1 LFFSPKAH
9 GADRRALLISCA
21 AVVDPRPVE
30 SENRAHGHCY
40 HPLRPNELPE
50 ARSLPVN
57 SSRKQ
62 IDSLTG
68 LRAIAAAWVM
78 LMHFREITPTRVWEF
93 PVLDALIVNGAYG
106 VDIFFVLSGFILC
119 HVYASQFNASFNA
132 GQVWQFLV
140 YRFARIYPVHLVTF
154 VMMLALFAAK
164 LITTVSNALPD
175 RYDPVTIIT
184 TLTLTHAWFPG
195 IQTPNMPAWS
205 ISAEWFAYML
215 FPLLCIVLLYTKWT
229 AVLYFAM
236 GLLFAVLEPLCN
248 YSLAHVLSGFIIGM
262 AAYRIM
268 TVARWVTIGRFAGSA
283 VAAAVLFWAQG
294 TAPRVEIGLLLFA
307 ALMIS
312 LSDSRDILGCFLTLR
327 PIVYLGEISYSLY
340 MIHWPAR
347 VVVRNSFQLIGI
359 LETLP
364 PGLVVDTYVL
374 VTLIG
379 AVTSYH
385 FVELP
390 GRALLRKAG
399 AVYRSGHPRS
409 FPLSTR

>member
-1 LFFSPKAH
+1 M
-9 GADRRALLISCA
+9 
-21 AVVDPRPVE
+21 
-30 SENRAHGHCY
+30 
-40 HPLRPNELPE
+40 
-50 ARSLPVN
+50 N

-68 LRAIAAAWVM
+68 LRAVAAAWVM
-78 LMHFREITPTRVWEF
+78 LMHFREITPKRVWEF
-93 PVLDALIVNGAYG
+93 PVLDALFVNGAYG
-106 VDIFFVLSGFILC
+106 VDVFFVLSGFILC
-119 HVYASQFNASFNA
+119 HVYASQFNTSFNA
-132 GQVWQFLV
+132 GQVWQFIV

-154 VMMLALFAAK
+154 AIMLALFAGK
-164 LITTVSNALPD
+164 LITTGSSGLPE
-175 RYDPVTIIT
+175 RYDPVTMIT
-184 TLTLTHAWFPG
+184 TLSLTHAWFPG

-205 ISAEWFAYML
+205 ISAEWFAYIL
-215 FPLLCIVLLYTKWT
+215 FPILCIVLLHNKWT
-229 AVLYFAM
+229 AALYLVV
-236 GLLFAVLEPLCN
+236 GLFIADIETLYN
-248 YSLAHVLSGFIIGM
+248 YDLAHVLSGFLIGM
-262 AAYRIM
+262 AAYRTM
-268 TVARWVTIGRFAGSA
+268 TVAHWITIGRFAGSA

-312 LSDSRDILGCFLTLR
+312 LADSRDILGRFLTLR

-347 VVVRNSFQLIGI
+347 IVVRNSFRIIGI
-359 LETLP
+359 LDTLP
-364 PGLVVDTYVL
+364 PGLVVVAYVL

>member
-1 LFFSPKAH
+1 
-9 GADRRALLISCA
+9 
-21 AVVDPRPVE
+21 VE
-30 SENRAHGHCY
+30 SENHARGHCY
-40 HPLRPNELPE
+40 HLLRPSELPA

-68 LRAIAAAWVM
+68 LRAVAAAWVM

-119 HVYASQFNASFNA
+119 HVYASQFDTSFNA
-132 GQVWQFLV
+132 GQVRQFIV
-140 YRFARIYPVHLVTF
+140 YRFARIYPVHLATF
-154 VMMLALFAAK
+154 AIMLALFAGN
-164 LITTVSNALPD
+164 LITTGSSALPE
-175 RYDPVTIIT
+175 RYGPVTIIT

-205 ISAEWFAYML
+205 ISAEWFAYMI
-215 FPLLCIVLLYTKWT
+215 FPILCIVLSYNKWI
-229 AVLYFAM
+229 AVLYFVM
-236 GLLFAVLEPLCN
+236 GLFLAVIEPLCN
-248 YSLAHVLSGFIIGM
+248 YSLAHVLSGFLIGM
-262 AAYRIM
+262 AAYRTM
-268 TVARWVTIGRFAGSA
+268 TVAHWITIGRFAGCA

-312 LSDSRDILGCFLTLR
+312 LADSRDILGRFLTLR

-347 VVVRNSFQLIGI
+347 VVVRNSFQIIGV
-359 LETLP
+359 LDTLP
-364 PGLVVDTYVL
+364 PGLVVVAYVL